1 MAPINSALSIC
12 ISFPS
17 HYHYISWKCEKYK
30 KREKKNESL
39 TSDLH
44 CFVLRQSFSSLF
56 VVVCCIQSVTFIH
69 TTSNHINKLNF
80 PNNKV
85 SLLFGLAWFSLDTT
99 MGSHLNGHLSF
110 DTFRSMLRKIVQK
123 KNYNRLKNG
132 KLAVPFFYIRQ
143 FGEFEM

>member
-1 MAPINSALSIC
+1 M
-12 ISFPS
+12 
-17 HYHYISWKCEKYK
+17 WKIQK

-44 CFVLRQSFSSLF
+44 CFVLRQFFSSLF

-132 KLAVPFFYIRQ
+132 KLAVPFFIFDNLANSKCKMRNHKTETITLNRMIRCR
-143 FGEFEM
+143 

>member
-1 MAPINSALSIC
+1 M
-12 ISFPS
+12 
-17 HYHYISWKCEKYK
+17 WKIQ
-30 KREKKNESL
+30 KRGKKNESL

-44 CFVLRQSFSSLF
+44 CFVLRQCFFLCF
-56 VVVCCIQSVTFIH
+56 VAVCCIQSVTFIH

-132 KLAVPFFYIRQ
+132 KLAVPFFIFDNLANSKCKMRNHKTETITSNRMIRCR
-143 FGEFEM
+143 